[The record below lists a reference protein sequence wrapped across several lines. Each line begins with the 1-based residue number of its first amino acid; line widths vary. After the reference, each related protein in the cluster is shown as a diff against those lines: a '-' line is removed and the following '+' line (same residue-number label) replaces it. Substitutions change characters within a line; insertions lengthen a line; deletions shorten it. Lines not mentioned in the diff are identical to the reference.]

1 MDCSKDIRSGKN
13 FKKKKKFIEALNNIG
28 INEKEIIKI
37 MSDSTIIR
45 LLENWKY
52 NNLIKKV

>member
-45 LLENWKY
+45 LLEN
-52 NNLIKKV
+52 